1 MPRSEQFNLKTKFT
15 RDQYDWIK
23 DVLTSLMLW
32 FQYQEDSFR
41 KMKLKIQ
48 ERLEEVDRVGYQA
61 DEDDKGT

>member
-61 DEDDKGT
+61 DEDDKET